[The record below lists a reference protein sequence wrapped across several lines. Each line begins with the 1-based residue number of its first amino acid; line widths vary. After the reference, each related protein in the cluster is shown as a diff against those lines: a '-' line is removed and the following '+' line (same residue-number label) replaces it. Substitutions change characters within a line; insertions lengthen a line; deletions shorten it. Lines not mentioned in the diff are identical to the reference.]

1 MAPKPL
7 NFRLSI
13 PSEFRDTWDSF
24 SNKAKKDGISPA
36 ELLRNLI
43 GEHLENYEEESDEES
58 SEEDENFDESAILA
72 ELTGTQVSGMPE
84 SVEKDEPV
92 AKKVVIKKPASPKK
106 KSFLD
111 RKATITKKKAIPDDD
126 DEISIQ
132 ETPKFRLLEL
142 VRSLDNGEGI
152 APDSLVSAAEDKG
165 IPNPRLQMNK
175 MIRRGILYVHL
186 DRVHVT

>member
-1 MAPKPL
+1 VPPKQL

-13 PSEFRDTWDSF
+13 PSEFRDNWDLF
-24 SNKAKKDGISPA
+24 TNKAKEAGISPA

-43 GEHLENYEEESDEES
+43 GEHIENYDEEAENS
-58 SEEDENFDESAILA
+58 SSDYDEDFDESAILA
-72 ELTGTQVSGMPE
+72 ELTGTQKSGEPE
-84 SVEKDEPV
+84 AVEKQESTP
-92 AKKVVIKKPASPKK
+92 KKVVIKKPVAPKK
-106 KSFLD
+106 KSFLA
-111 RKATITKKKAIPDDD
+111 RKATITKKKDISEDD
-126 DEISIQ
+126 DEINIQ

-142 VRSLDNGEGI
+142 VRSLDKGEGI
-152 APDSLVSAAEDKG
+152 TPDFLVTAAEEKN